1 MAGVIREGTLRH
13 PRHAQ
18 RTTGHALGHAA
29 QDVRLAGDVR
39 YAPNMSALAVNVT
52 REGTQIGA
60 HEQGVE
66 HSPTT
71 KLSCSLTHEVH
82 G

>member
-1 MAGVIREGTLRH
+1 MAGVIRKGTLRH

-29 QDVRLAGDVR
+29 QDVRLARCVE

-52 REGTQIGA
+52 REGPQTGA
-60 HEQGVE
+60 LKQGAEQG
-66 HSPTT
+66 PTT
-71 KLSCSLTHEVH
+71 KLIMVTSHM
-82 G
+82 

>member
-1 MAGVIREGTLRH
+1 MAGVIRKGTARQ

-29 QDVRLAGDVR
+29 QDVRLAGGVR

-52 REGTQIGA
+52 REGPQTEAHKQEGA
-60 HEQGVE
+60 E

-71 KLSCSLTHEVH
+71 NPSR
-82 G
+82 

>member
-1 MAGVIREGTLRH
+1 MTPVKQARPVQQGVIRKRTLRH

-18 RTTGHALGHAA
+18 RTTGTRWGMQRRMFGWL
-29 QDVRLAGDVR
+29 R
-39 YAPNMSALAVNVT
+39 YAPNMSALAVNV

-71 KLSCSLTHEVH
+71 NPSW
-82 G
+82 